1 MEQRRR
7 MAAEN
12 PDRRAILAIAAAADC
27 DPRTVQRRLRGR
39 RVMPAIAHAIDHAIA
54 TLPEAA
60 AALAHEPHI
69 EVRS

>member
-1 MEQRRR
+1 
-7 MAAEN
+7 
-12 PDRRAILAIAAAADC
+12 
-27 DPRTVQRRLRGR
+27 
-39 RVMPAIAHAIDHAIA
+39 MPAIAHAIDHALA